1 MENKQATPFV
11 SLLLEDNYNDFADFY
26 GCNKIKIYN
35 AILKLFQHFEK
46 SNETVLTLKIDA
58 KITNIPWDTNFT
70 FDVTKDV
77 EVLKRDLLPFYV
89 DSEYYEVASE
99 ILRLT
104 LALDK
109 KNNKRS
115 K

>member
-11 SLLLEDNYNDFADFY
+11 SLLLEDNYSDFADFY
-26 GCNKIKIYN
+26 GCNKIKI
-35 AILKLFQHFEK
+35 
-46 SNETVLTLKIDA
+46 
-58 KITNIPWDTNFT
+58 
-70 FDVTKDV
+70 
-77 EVLKRDLLPFYV
+77 
-89 DSEYYEVASE
+89 YYEVASE

-104 LALDK
+104 LALNK